1 MLQPIAWWAP
11 QRSTAPDICLRVY
24 GTDKF
29 AFDAASAFNAVDS
42 IQQFN
47 TADNDNIDISDV
59 LDGHYTSGVDVLTDF
74 VQIQTNGSNSELY
87 VDTSGSATFGSTQH
101 SDYRRRH
108 RTDRRSGPRD
118 RRNALGNLN

>member
-1 MLQPIAWWAP
+1 MRPP
-11 QRSTAPDICLRVY
+11 SNGY

-59 LDGHYTSGVDVLTDF
+59 LDGHYTSGVQV
-74 VQIQTNGSNSELY
+74 S
-87 VDTSGSATFGSTQH
+87 TS
-101 SDYRRRH
+101 
-108 RTDRRSGPRD
+108 
-118 RRNALGNLN
+118 